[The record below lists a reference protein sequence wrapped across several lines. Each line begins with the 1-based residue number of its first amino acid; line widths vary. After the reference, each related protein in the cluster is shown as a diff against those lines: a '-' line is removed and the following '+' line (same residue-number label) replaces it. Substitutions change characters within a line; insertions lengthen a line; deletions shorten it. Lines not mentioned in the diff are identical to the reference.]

1 MSLNRIPLFVWAM
14 LRRDLAALPTH
25 GFGRRSVTWWG
36 TLGFIVIEA
45 TAFVLAF
52 ATYFYLMGR
61 VDQWPP
67 NVPPP
72 DPFWGMLF
80 TTILLVSMA
89 PNLRNAEP
97 S

>member
-1 MSLNRIPLFVWAM
+1 M

-25 GFGRRSVTWWG
+25 GFGHRSITWWG

-89 PNLRNAEP
+89 PNLRNAEL